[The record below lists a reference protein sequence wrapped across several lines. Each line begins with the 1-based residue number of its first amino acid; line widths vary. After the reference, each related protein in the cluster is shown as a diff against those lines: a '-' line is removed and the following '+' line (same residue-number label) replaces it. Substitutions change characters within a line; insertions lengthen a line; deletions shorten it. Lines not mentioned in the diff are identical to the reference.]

1 MTDEVELLVD
11 GEPAEPAELAEAWSL
26 VWVDRA
32 ERVAILRR
40 GAERELVAVE
50 GGDGEWVVTVRGR
63 RIAVTVRSHR
73 DRLLAETGGLA
84 TRRAGPAEVRATL
97 PGLVV
102 RVGVAVGDDVAA
114 GDPLVT
120 IEAMKMQNEIRAPRH
135 GRVTAIEVAPGQA
148 ITTGVLLVR
157 LADPDP

>member
-1 MTDEVELLVD
+1 MSDADELLVG
-11 GEPAEPAELAEAWSL
+11 GEPVDPASDWSF

-32 ERVAILRR
+32 EGVALLRR
-40 GAERELVAVE
+40 GPERELVAVE
-50 GGDGEWVVTVRGR
+50 GGGGEWVVTVRGR
-63 RIAVTVRSHR
+63 RIAVAIRSHR

-84 TRRAGPAEVRATL
+84 ARRGGPTEIRATL

-102 RVGVAVGDDVAA
+102 RVGVAVGDEVAA

-120 IEAMKMQNEIRAPRH
+120 IEAMKMQNEIRAPRQ